1 MVFMATLRP
10 RGLAV
15 AFGGY
20 HLLIF
25 LLAWLQAKDLP
36 GPWYDAAISQ
46 QVYFA
51 YFLAAGALLAG
62 LVGAMVAR
70 TNFLDRRIAAFEDR
84 GALVPMAGGVEN
96 PGEAVVEAAPPKDR
110 VDKDIDDLL
119 ESLSEMETTAVE
131 VELEE
136 SGLGAPYSAAT
147 PADASAARD
156 RLEGMRRSVRGHFVG
171 PAAVAIL
178 FLGICGAML
187 PGTGGFLQTYHQ
199 LNTTLILGL
208 GYGWLGLGG
217 YVIAAV
223 LGLLREGP
231 R

>member
-1 MVFMATLRP
+1 MVFMAKLRP

-20 HLLIF
+20 HVLIF

-70 TNFLDRRIAAFEDR
+70 TNFLDRRIAALE
-84 GALVPMAGGVEN
+84 GHGGPAGGGTEN
-96 PGEAVVEAAPPKDR
+96 PGAAVAEGAPPKDR

-136 SGLGAPYSAAT
+136 SGLGAPFRAAA
-147 PADASAARD
+147 PADASVARV
-156 RLEGMRRSVRGHFVG
+156 RFEGMRRSVREYLTG
-171 PAAVAIL
+171 PAAVALL

-187 PGTGGFLQTYHQ
+187 PGTTGFLQTYHQ
-199 LNTTLILGL
+199 LNTTLILAM

-217 YVIAAV
+217 YVVAAV